1 MRVVADGVNAL
12 RKNDRAFLVITHYQR
27 LLDYIIPDVVHIL
40 INGEIADTG
49 DAGLAQQLE
58 KDGYRAYRGE
68 ETGIA
73 RKD

>member
-1 MRVVADGVNAL
+1 MRVVADGVNSL
-12 RKNDRAFLVITHYQR
+12 RSPERAFLLITHYQW
-27 LLDYIIPDVVHIL
+27 LLDYIVPDVVHIL

-49 DAGLAQQLE
+49 DCELAKRLE
-58 KDGYRAYRGE
+58 KDGYRGYRGA